1 MASLDRSSPPAPG
14 EIGPFEFPEV
24 HRHTLPNG
32 LRVLAVET
40 GALPLVTVR
49 TVTRAG
55 GAAEQAAGA
64 GVAALT
70 AELLESGAGRL
81 SAAEIA
87 ETFESLGVDAET
99 GAGWDAAHA
108 GLTALTGRL
117 DAAWDLLAE
126 LVQNPTFPADEVERL
141 RDERLSEIVQRRSQP
156 GSLADEVIARAI
168 FGVQQR
174 FGVPLGGV
182 PSTVAKIDRKEIVDF
197 HTSRYASNTA
207 AVIVAG
213 NLPAAAAFEG
223 AQRRYGGWAAST
235 GGGNVAS
242 PRSSPAGGRVL
253 LVDRPGAVQSEIRI
267 GHLGVQRLVDDYFP
281 IVVMNTV
288 LGGSFSSRLNLN
300 LREVHGYTYGV
311 SSGFGMRRQ
320 AGPFLIATA
329 TETDVTVSAI
339 TEILKEVEHLRQG
352 GVSSKELESASGY
365 LAGVFPLRLQTTAG
379 VTAHLA
385 ELEIYGLPD
394 DHFDRYRERVLAV
407 TAEEVLLA
415 ARTRLDPASLNVVV
429 VGDAER
435 LREPLDALGLGP
447 VEPADVSM
455 EGG

>member
-1 MASLDRSSPPAPG
+1 
-14 EIGPFEFPEV
+14 
-24 HRHTLPNG
+24 
-32 LRVLAVET
+32 
-40 GALPLVTVR
+40 
-49 TVTRAG
+49 
-55 GAAEQAAGA
+55 
-64 GVAALT
+64 
-70 AELLESGAGRL
+70 
-81 SAAEIA
+81 
-87 ETFESLGVDAET
+87 
-99 GAGWDAAHA
+99 
-108 GLTALTGRL
+108 
-117 DAAWDLLAE
+117 
-126 LVQNPTFPADEVERL
+126 
-141 RDERLSEIVQRRSQP
+141 
-156 GSLADEVIARAI
+156 
-168 FGVQQR
+168 
-174 FGVPLGGV
+174 
-182 PSTVAKIDRKEIVDF
+182 
-197 HTSRYASNTA
+197 
-207 AVIVAG
+207 
-213 NLPAAAAFEG
+213 
-223 AQRRYGGWAAST
+223 
-235 GGGNVAS
+235 
-242 PRSSPAGGRVL
+242 VL

-352 GVSSKELESASGY
+352 GVSSEELESASGY

-379 VTAHLA
+379 VAAHLA

-415 ARTRLDPASLNVVV
+415 ARTRLDPASLNIAV